1 MSLMES
7 MKNLLTSQKKL
18 MSAMEEEVK
27 ALENKDLVNE
37 NQHLKEELNQTQEQL
52 QKETAQKHTLTK
64 ENQSLKNAL
73 YEQIYNEKMHLLQA
87 ANQRVEIYFAA
98 KTETEL
104 NRLKAFEIKAKHHI
118 DKLYKT
124 LQESRVSAA
133 ETVYKE
139 LLDLRKQINVLVTTA
154 ESEFALQAKA
164 YSEEQASDK
173 AKLEKEGLLD
183 EEYKAALKKGNIESL
198 IGLNIFSK
206 IGILFLL
213 IAVIALSRYGYVLL
227 TPLLKGIVI
236 FILGGLLLGVGEWL
250 NRKIA
255 SIFSIALTSGGI
267 AILYGATSLSYF
279 TLHILSIETAL
290 LLCVLNTI
298 LALVLSLRYQAETIT
313 LFAII
318 GGYLPIVTIT
328 DPAMPVWILM
338 LYFLFFNLFL
348 LLISTQKKWTISI
361 IVGFLFNVA
370 SSIYIMHMVLTS
382 RNPDLAFRMQDAYLL
397 LYILFVFLIYTLI
410 PIIATYKRKVV
421 FSLPDILLIAANT
434 IVSAVLLNIVF
445 YSVQLQPYMGALA
458 AIFAAVYLALGWWME
473 RKMGKEKRIISLFYL
488 TGFTFILLFIPFQFD
503 KMWFSLGWLVEGV
516 LLAVYGILKE
526 DRVLKWSGGIAYALS
541 LLSFIFGDLFGIYM
555 NVNSLFTLKYSA
567 VTLGSIAIL
576 SALAYKKTFQNNLA
590 KAIKY
595 ATVLNVWFYG
605 LYLVNQEWYRAL
617 VHMLGYESL
626 NIQYLLQAS
635 SIVITLIL
643 AYAIRYFRILYDD
656 WMKAIRIFWFVIG
669 ILWLF
674 GLNTSYHPVQFTS
687 PSVSSGLYISGT
699 ALLILLGLLSIVCL
713 RELLQE
719 LIINQLQ
726 RTGFFSILISAYTVI
741 ILTQNLISHYGFGFQ
756 SLLISILYILTAT
769 LWILYGFLKRNAM
782 LRRFGLGLSILATA
796 KLVFLDLS
804 GLESFGRMI
813 SYFAFGIFLLG
824 ISFTYQHFQKLLELQ
839 IKDVQNEK

>member
-7 MKNLLTSQKKL
+7 LKNLLTSQKKL
-18 MSAMEEEVK
+18 MSDMEEEVK
-27 ALENKDLVNE
+27 VLESKDLVNE
-37 NQHLKEELNQTQEQL
+37 NQHLKKELDQTQEQL
-52 QKETAQKHTLTK
+52 QKESAQNLALTK
-64 ENQSLKNAL
+64 ENQSLKSTL

-87 ANQRVEIYFAA
+87 ANQRVELYFAA

-104 NRLKAFEIKAKHHI
+104 NRLKAFEKKAKHHI

-173 AKLEKEGLLD
+173 AKLEKEGLFD

-236 FILGGLLLGVGEWL
+236 FVLGGLLLGVGEWL
-250 NRKIA
+250 NRKIP

-267 AILYGATSLSYF
+267 AILYGAISLSHF
-279 TLHILSIETAL
+279 TLDILSIEIAL
-290 LLCVLNTI
+290 LLCVLNTL
-298 LALVLSLRYQAETIT
+298 LALVLSLRYKAETIT

-338 LYFLFFNLFL
+338 LYFLFLNTFL
-348 LLISTQKKWTISI
+348 LLISTQKKWTVSI

-382 RNPDLAFRMQDAYLL
+382 RNPDLPFRMQDAYLL
-397 LYILFVFLIYTLI
+397 LYILLVFLIYTLI
-410 PIIATYKRKVV
+410 PIIATYKRKVT

-434 IVSAVLLNIVF
+434 IVSAVLLNIAF

-473 RKMGKEKRIISLFYL
+473 RKMSKEKRIISLFYL

-541 LLSFIFGDLFGIYM
+541 LASFLFGDVLGIYM
-555 NVNSLFTLKYSA
+555 NTYSLFTLKYSA
-567 VTLGSIAIL
+567 ITFGSIAIL
-576 SALAYKKTFQNNLA
+576 AALAYKKTFQNNLA

-605 LYLVNQEWYRAL
+605 LYLVNQEWYQAL
-617 VHMLGYESL
+617 VHILGYESL

-635 SIVITLIL
+635 SIVITLLL
-643 AYAIRYFRILYDD
+643 AFLVKYIRILYDD
-656 WMKAIRIFWFVIG
+656 WMKVIRVFWFIIG

-674 GLNTSYHPVQFTS
+674 GLNASYHPIQFTS
-687 PSVSSGLYISGT
+687 PSVSPALYIAGT
-699 ALLILLGLLSIVCL
+699 VLLLFLGLLSIASL
-713 RELLQE
+713 RELVQDF
-719 LIINQLQ
+719 IVNPLQ
-726 RTGFFSILISAYTVI
+726 RSGFFSILISAYTVI

-839 IKDVQNEK
+839 IKDIQNEK